1 MGDMFLFFLWYCI
14 ARYRRRRSVHYFFL
28 FRHVYVYYVYSVQK
42 CQIIVL
48 KVIITAPPRWA
59 PVHCRVVQIH
69 HVRHVREIG
78 IRTHVNPR
86 VRIREKERER
96 ERMSVCVC
104 VCVFEYWHIVED
116 MAPVPFRAV

>member
-1 MGDMFLFFLWYCI
+1 MSVMSYECITCASQLCFYFSSGTALHGIGGGAQSTTFFYFDTYTCI
-14 ARYRRRRSVHYFFL
+14 T
-28 FRHVYVYYVYSVQK
+28 YSVQK
-42 CQIIVL
+42 CQIIIVL

-96 ERMSVCVC
+96 MSVCVC
-104 VCVFEYWHIVED
+104 VCSSIGT
-116 MAPVPFRAV
+116 